1 MSSIVIT
8 DRIKTVMKRWVTV
21 HYPKC
26 HTFLGQLKNN
36 RDSEEFNEHHEENNM
51 VYLDIGK
58 IKIEFFLVG
67 AWDEDE
73 EEIEWEKID
82 VGFKISF
89 NGTTFARDLKG
100 KRMIDLFKIIDDL
113 KEFKLCSICKCY
125 EVEKDDVCIHCYP
138 WITTQEDDCCIC
150 LENTPSTWC
159 KLGCDHILH
168 YHCFK
173 KQGNKK
179 CPLCRVENESYIPD
193 RI

>member
-1 MSSIVIT
+1 M
-8 DRIKTVMKRWVTV
+8 
-21 HYPKC
+21 
-26 HTFLGQLKNN
+26 FLGELKAN
-36 RDSEEFNEHHEENNM
+36 RDSEEFNEHYNENSM
-51 VYLDIGK
+51 VCLDIGK

-67 AWDEDE
+67 AWDEHE

-113 KEFKLCSICKCY
+113 KEFKLCSICKCH
-125 EVEKDDVCIHCYP
+125 EVEKDDVCINCYP

-159 KLGCDHILH
+159 KLGCGHILH
-168 YHCFK
+168 YHCFR

-179 CPLCRVENESYIPD
+179 CPLCRVENECYIPE